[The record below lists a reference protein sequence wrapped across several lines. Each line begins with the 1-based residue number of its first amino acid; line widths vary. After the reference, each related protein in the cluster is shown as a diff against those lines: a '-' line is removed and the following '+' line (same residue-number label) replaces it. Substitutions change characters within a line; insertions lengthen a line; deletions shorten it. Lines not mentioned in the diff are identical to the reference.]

1 MSIDK
6 DLSFDCLTEGLQ
18 FASLEV
24 AEEYV
29 RSWCDQNHFPL
40 IIRSSFKGNEKQN
53 GRIQYC
59 CPHGIQRKSK
69 TKGERPLQHVQYS
82 ACLAMVNVVQNR
94 QANCWRVTKMQKKHN
109 GHMVGPSIYGSYQ
122 KVRKMNDED
131 LQMIQELEAVGASR
145 CRVASAL
152 SDNTGNVYNTKDVYN
167 ALGKIKQTI
176 ADVGK
181 LEEYLANIQLEGGM
195 VNWCKNDADQVSVL
209 WVQTQTMRSDVDR
222 TRPWVWQT
230 DTTFSTNRLLNYCVK
245 YLQFGKLFFKS

>member
-1 MSIDK
+1 
-6 DLSFDCLTEGLQ
+6 
-18 FASLEV
+18 
-24 AEEYV
+24 
-29 RSWCDQNHFPL
+29 
-40 IIRSSFKGNEKQN
+40 
-53 GRIQYC
+53 
-59 CPHGIQRKSK
+59 
-69 TKGERPLQHVQYS
+69 
-82 ACLAMVNVVQNR
+82 
-94 QANCWRVTKMQKKHN
+94 MQKKHN

-131 LQMIQELEAVGASR
+131 LQMIQDLEAVGAW
-145 CRVASAL
+145 
-152 SDNTGNVYNTKDVYN
+152 NVYNTKDVYN

-195 VNWCKNDADQVSVL
+195 VNWCKNDADEVSVL